1 MSDEKILLV
10 EDQETTREFV
20 GMILSDAGYHVD
32 QAVDGEEALARLDE
46 EGYDL
51 VLSDLK
57 LGELSGIDVLKK
69 AIALPDPPAIII
81 ITAHGTI
88 ENAVEAIKI
97 GAYDYLTKPVSS
109 DELLHSIRRGIERH
123 LLSSRIRKLESQL
136 ERDFRFDNIVAKSPR
151 MRQVIEAVRQVAKS
165 DATVLIEGDSG
176 TGKELVARAIHAN
189 SRRRDQAFVA
199 INCGAMPET
208 LLESELFGYVK
219 GAFTGAQETRKGLFE
234 EAHEGSLF
242 LDEIGETS
250 PAFQVKLLRALQEG
264 EIRRVGDNKPIT
276 VDVRIIAASN
286 QDIKAMVEAGRFRTD
301 LYYRINV
308 IPIKLPPLRER
319 RDDIAPLAEFMI
331 NRHAVKRPGT
341 LPRLGHDT
349 IALLESYPWP
359 GNVREL
365 ENAIERALVLA
376 RSETIEPRDLPP
388 EIQSFA
394 ANADAPLPKTA
405 LSMKDVEMQHII
417 RTLENTR
424 WNQTE
429 AARILGIGYNTLW
442 RKLKEYNIKKPS

>member
-1 MSDEKILLV
+1 MSEERILLV
-10 EDQETTREFV
+10 EDQETTREFM
-20 GMILSDAGYHVD
+20 GMILSDAGYKVD
-32 QAVDGEEALARLDE
+32 AVADGALALARLDE
-46 EGYDL
+46 FAFDL

-69 AIALPDPPAIII
+69 AIALPDPPAVII

-88 ENAVEAIKI
+88 ENAVEAITI

-123 LLSSRIRKLESQL
+123 QLASRIRKLESQL
-136 ERDFRFDNIVAKSPR
+136 ERDFRFDNLVAKSPR
-151 MRQVIEAVRQVAKS
+151 MRQVIESIRQVAKS
-165 DATVLIEGDSG
+165 DATVLIEGESG

-189 SRRRDQAFVA
+189 SRRRDQGFVA
-199 INCGAMPET
+199 INCGALPET

-219 GAFTGAQETRKGLFE
+219 GAFTGAMDTRKGLFE
-234 EAHEGSLF
+234 EAHEGTLL

-286 QDIKAMVEAGRFRTD
+286 QDIKNMVEAGRFRTD
-301 LYYRINV
+301 LYYRVNV
-308 IPIKLPPLRER
+308 IPIRLPPLRER
-319 RDDIAPLAEFMI
+319 KDDILPLAEFFI
-331 NRHAVKRPGT
+331 KRHAEKRPGAI
-341 LPRLGHDT
+341 PRLGHDT
-349 IALLESYPWP
+349 IAVLEAYPWP

-376 RSETIEPRDLPP
+376 RADTIEPRDLPQ
-388 EIQSFA
+388 EIQTINQVMPSP
-394 ANADAPLPKTA
+394 NHNP
-405 LSMKDVEMQHII
+405 LSMKEMEMHHII
-417 RTLENTR
+417 RILQSSN

-429 AARILGIGYNTLW
+429 AAKILGIGYNTLW
-442 RKLKEYNIKKPS
+442 RKLKEYGIKKPG